1 MAKRKGSRADA
12 LRTAVDQTFQAAAG
26 QAQVTR
32 DRAQEIVDE
41 FSHTATR
48 VRDLL
53 DDLRPPT
60 TDEIKSL
67 RAELRALERR
77 VAKLEGKPAKRASTA
92 KRAAPAKRAATAKR
106 SGAGTQASGTTRA
119 RGGAS
124 G

>member
-1 MAKRKGSRADA
+1 MAKRKGTRADA
-12 LRTAVDQTFQAAAG
+12 LRTAVDQTFHAAAG

-32 DRAQEIVDE
+32 DRAQELVDE

-67 RAELRALERR
+67 RAELKSLERR
-77 VAKLEGKPAKRASTA
+77 VAKLEAGSTA
-92 KRAAPAKRAATAKR
+92 PAQRKTKAAAKR
-106 SGAGTQASGTTRA
+106 SPAAKQAGRTRRSGTSS
-119 RGGAS
+119 S